1 MSQYLYTN
9 MVKKKVETQPIHKYG
24 NKIRA
29 NITHKGMTNI
39 GHNLHTNRDEKYRT
53 QPTHK

>member
-1 MSQYLYTN
+1 